1 MAVKFLET
9 TQVGTLY
16 NKGEIASFDAQ
27 TEKELVAAKA
37 AEAIKADKKDA
48 PAGAQA

>member
-16 NKGEIASFDAQ
+16 NKGEIASFDEK
-27 TEKELVAAKA
+27 TEKELVEAKTA
-37 AEAIKADKKDA
+37 VAVKADKKDA
-48 PAGAQA
+48 PSGAQA